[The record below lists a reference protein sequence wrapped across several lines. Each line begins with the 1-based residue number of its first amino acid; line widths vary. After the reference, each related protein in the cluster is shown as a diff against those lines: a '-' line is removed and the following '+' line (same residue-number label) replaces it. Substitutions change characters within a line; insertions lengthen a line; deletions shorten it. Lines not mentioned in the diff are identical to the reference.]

1 MKKAVAFTIVLGFL
15 AGVAQAQSIGWNDFS
30 GNENWEDFTAWP
42 GGQTNPLLYNGVT
55 YTEQGGGSGSPNWR
69 PPTNWGALFSAG
81 EGAYPGLSLGIAGA
95 DAHGITD
102 IKIEFTDFPDINRA
116 GLLLSTGNQTVYT
129 LSAYDADD
137 ILLDSVEDSMPANSS
152 PIWLGLETDSA
163 IAYLRITEPNGD
175 NGQIGLFDDLRF
187 EVVPEP
193 ATLSMLALGGLGA
206 LIRRRR

>member
-1 MKKAVAFTIVLGFL
+1 MKKTVAFTIVLGFL
-15 AGVAQAQSIGWNDFS
+15 AGVAQAQPIGWDDFS
-30 GNENWEDFTAWP
+30 GNENWENFTDWP
-42 GGQTNPLLYNGVT
+42 GGQTNPLVYNGVT

-69 PPTNWGALFSAG
+69 PPTNWGSLFSAG
-81 EGAYPGLSLGIAGA
+81 SDLYPGLSLGIAAA
-95 DAHGITD
+95 DAHGISD
-102 IKIEFTDFPDINRA
+102 IKIEFTDFPGINRA
-116 GLLLSTGNQTVYT
+116 GLLASTGTQTLYE

-137 ILLDSVEDSMPANSS
+137 TLLDSVQAPMPANSF

-163 IAYLRITEPNGD
+163 IAYLRLTEPNGE
-175 NGQIGLFDDLRF
+175 NGQIGIIDDLRF